1 MRMSTVWRLLLCIV
15 LFAWWPVG
23 FATEV
28 SVTLPSLGMRGAPGA
43 IELIAHAAVAALSI
57 AACRAVW
64 SEAPA
69 ARPLAASALVASALA
84 SVQSLYWSVLPHQ
97 TKPGDELPLA
107 ILAVAH
113 AGAWCLYLNRSA
125 KGQLGVD

>member
-1 MRMSTVWRLLLCIV
+1 MMPAAVRLLLCVV
-15 LFAWWPVG
+15 LLAWWPVG
-23 FATEV
+23 FATEL

-43 IELIAHAAVAALSI
+43 IELIAHAAVAALSV

-64 SEAPA
+64 NATPA
-69 ARPLAASALVASALA
+69 ARTLAASALAVSALA

-113 AGAWCLYLNRSA
+113 AGAWLVYLSRSA
-125 KGQLGVD
+125 

>member
-1 MRMSTVWRLLLCIV
+1 MFWVWRLLLCIV

-23 FATEV
+23 FATELV
-28 SVTLPSLGMRGAPGA
+28 VTLPSIAMRGAPGV

-69 ARPLAASALVASALA
+69 ARTLAAAALVASALA
-84 SVQSLYWSVLPHQ
+84 TVQSLYWSVLPHQ
-97 TKPGDELPLA
+97 TMPGDQLPLA

-113 AGAWCLYLNRSA
+113 AGAWLVYLSRSA
-125 KGQLGVD
+125 